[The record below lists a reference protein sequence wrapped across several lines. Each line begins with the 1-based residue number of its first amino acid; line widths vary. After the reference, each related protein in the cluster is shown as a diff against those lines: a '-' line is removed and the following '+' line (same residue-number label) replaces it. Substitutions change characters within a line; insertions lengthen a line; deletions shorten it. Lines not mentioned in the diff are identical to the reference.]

1 MKSGSRPRTSPA
13 CANSTRSNRALKS
26 PAFSDS
32 TGSPIAFFQTL
43 GTPLDDWAA
52 FILTRPPSAT
62 IDDFLDKPINRGG
75 LDQGRDAPTAVLIAA
90 IGLEL
95 IAIPQGAARTA
106 H

>member
-26 PAFSDS
+26 PAFSGS
-32 TGSPIAFFQTL
+32 TGSPIAFSQTL
-43 GTPLDDWAA
+43 GTPLRDWAA
-52 FILTRPPSAT
+52 FILTRLPGAT
-62 IDDFLDKPINRGG
+62 IDDFLDKPINQCG
-75 LDQGRDAPTAVLIAA
+75 LDLGRDAATAVSIAA
-90 IGLEL
+90 IRLAL